1 MYAVM
6 GKVLIVDLTKKTF
19 QEEII
24 DSKVYETYIG
34 GAGLAAYLLNS
45 MIPAGADPLGPE
57 NVLAFMSGALTA
69 TGSLMTGRWMVCTKS
84 PLTGGWGDANCGG
97 NLSPA
102 IKQCGWDGILFKGR
116 AQEPVVFIADENGP
130 RLESA
135 GNLWGLDA
143 IETEQTILASWK
155 GKRQPAV
162 AVIGPAAEHVSLISG
177 ISNDGG
183 RYAARSGVGAVMGSK
198 KLKAIILSGS
208 KKVETANPEKIK
220 ALSKQYA
227 EFINKAQWPN
237 IASGKFLKTM
247 GKALSLPVVLPVPGA
262 ATAMVLKKWGTTYN
276 NTVGIVNGDSPIKNW
291 TGSVKDFGQEKFE
304 KLNPDKIIARETKK
318 YRCYSCVIGCGGICD
333 ITGLNLKGDHTHKPE
348 YETCCAFGPL
358 LMNDDLD
365 TIFICNDLCNRA
377 GLDTISAGSVIAFAI
392 ECYENGILS
401 KEDTDGL
408 ELTWGNSTAIIALLK
423 KIINREGFGALLA
436 DGSRKAAERIG
447 KGSEKF
453 AVHAGGQEP
462 GMHDGRYDPLMGV
475 AYMADPTP
483 GRHTI
488 AASVYYNVSRLWD
501 FVSWAPPIH
510 GPYSKKSEY
519 EDSEREAL
527 KALAF
532 SLLKQV
538 LDAAGGCLF
547 AVTTGLKQWPFF
559 EWLNAA
565 TGIEKSPQEWLE
577 AGKAIQSIR
586 MEFNKK
592 EGVEPGQVFV
602 HPRIYGEEP
611 LESGP
616 LKGRKVPL
624 QGLVKKVIQRITN
637 SRK

>member
-34 GAGLAAYLLNS
+34 GIGLAVYLLNR

-102 IKQCGWDGILFKGR
+102 IKQCGWDGVFFKGI
-116 AQEPVVFIADENGP
+116 AEEPVVFIADENGP
-130 RLESA
+130 RLEPA

-198 KLKAIILSGS
+198 KLKAIILSGN

-227 EFINKAQWPN
+227 EFINKAQWPK

-247 GKALSLPVVLPVPGA
+247 GKALSLPVVVPVPGS

-291 TGSVKDFGQEKFE
+291 TGSVKDFGPEKFE
-304 KLNPDKIIARETKK
+304 KLNPDRIIARETKK

-365 TIFICNDLCNRA
+365 TIFICNELCNRA

-392 ECYENGILS
+392 ECYENGIIS

-408 ELTWGNSTAIIALLK
+408 ELTWGNSSAIIALLK

-501 FVSWAPPIH
+501 FVPWAPSIH

-547 AVTTGLKQWPFF
+547 AVTTGLKNWPFF
-559 EWLNAA
+559 DWLNAA

-586 MEFNKK
+586 IEFNKK
-592 EGVEPGQVFV
+592 QGLEPGQVYV

-611 LESGP
+611 LVSGP

-624 QGLVKKVIQRITN
+624 QGLVKKVIERITA